1 MMVVDSEDL
10 RALVAYLSVVLFFTT
25 RPSEDEDFWFL
36 GTKVPADS
44 KPGVAVSPI
53 LIHSTLHRYG
63 KALSK
68 PWLCSYSLG
77 KAVPPCSTRRSFGPF
92 LLVAFLFFSLARPSC
107 PTHDPR
113 SPRPRPR
120 LFAGESQNKPA
131 RLEFGLL
138 NAVWLGAA
146 HKRRLPG
153 AWAVRARATSWCVGG
168 GYQISW
174 TGTTAT

>member
-1 MMVVDSEDL
+1 MIHALDTFPSFFMMVVDSEDL

-44 KPGVAVSPI
+44 NPGVAVSPI

-68 PWLCSYSLG
+68 PWFCSYSLG

-92 LLVAFLFFSLARPSC
+92 LLVAFLFFSLWRVPPAQLTTPGHQGLDRGSSLGKAK
-107 PTHDPR
+107 T
-113 SPRPRPR
+113 SP
-120 LFAGESQNKPA
+120 
-131 RLEFGLL
+131 
-138 NAVWLGAA
+138 
-146 HKRRLPG
+146 PG
-153 AWAVRARATSWCVGG
+153 SNSD
-168 GYQISW
+168 Y
-174 TGTTAT
+174 

>member
-63 KALSK
+63 KALLK
-68 PWLCSYSLG
+68 PWFCSYSLG
-77 KAVPPCSTRRSFGPF
+77 KAVLPCSTRRSLALFSFWPCSS
-92 LLVAFLFFSLARPSC
+92 LLPHARP
-107 PTHDPR
+107 PATK
-113 SPRPRPR
+113 
-120 LFAGESQNKPA
+120 KPE
-131 RLEFGLL
+131 RGPP
-138 NAVWLGAA
+138 LGALGNPTA
-146 HKRRLPG
+146 NLATSTHNVSILRRRGDRLIARPDRETG
-153 AWAVRARATSWCVGG
+153 AADGALTACAWACASWVVVA
-168 GYQISW
+168 SS
-174 TGTTAT
+174 